1 MFWRLLEV
9 GALYFAYHL
18 DRAEVFEFNPYEGKT
33 YKEIF
38 KLETVNNI
46 VGNNITENGESK
58 VVSNPGFAPVY
69 DSSFSGRN
77 PNINGYACVTGFFN
91 ADYLDVKRGSGKT
104 YREENF
110 TCFTHEGVDFRGKE
124 GTEIKSFIY
133 GTVLA
138 YGTFGNYGRTIFIR
152 NSESTGIYLLAHLQG
167 YNKPVLDKGIITPG
181 TLVGYVGTSGPEK
194 DGTIDGKY
202 DAHLH
207 VTYFSLAQSEYI
219 KQFITGINGKNLY
232 TDINYKNGSVRNPF
246 NIESRKT
253 KNKPK

>member
-1 MFWRLLEV
+1 MNP
-9 GALYFAYHL
+9 LYFAHHL
-18 DRAEVFEFNPYEGKT
+18 DRAEVFGFNPYEGKT

-69 DSSFSGRN
+69 DSTFPGRN

-91 ADYLDVKRGSGKT
+91 QDYLDVTRGNGEKYRKT
-104 YREENF
+104 YEV
-110 TCFTHEGVDFRGKE
+110 FTHEGVDFRGKE

-194 DGTIDGKY
+194 DGNIDGKY
-202 DAHLH
+202 AAHLH
-207 VTYFSLAQSEYI
+207 VTYFSLAQSGYT
-219 KQFITGINGKNLY
+219 KQFITGTNGKNLY
-232 TDINYKNGSVRNPF
+232 ADINYKNGSVRNPF

-253 KNKPK
+253 KNKLK

>member
-1 MFWRLLEV
+1 MF
-9 GALYFAYHL
+9 G
-18 DRAEVFEFNPYEGKT
+18 FNPYEGKT

-58 VVSNPGFAPVY
+58 VVSNPGFASVY

-167 YNKPVLDKGIITPG
+167 YNRPVLDKGIITPG

-207 VTYFSLAQSEYI
+207 ITFYQIQDPSHTI
-219 KQFITGINGKNLY
+219 NFIDGTNGSILTTGKKYING
-232 TDINYKNGSVRNPF
+232 SMRNPF
-246 NIESRKT
+246 NIASRKT
-253 KNKPK
+253 GNKLK

>member
-1 MFWRLLEV
+1 MNP
-9 GALYFAYHL
+9 LYFAYRL
-18 DRAEVFEFNPYEGKT
+18 DRAEVFGFNPYGGKT

-69 DSSFSGRN
+69 DSSFPGRN

-91 ADYLDVKRGSGKT
+91 QDYLDVTRGSGEKYRKT
-104 YREENF
+104 YEV
-110 TCFTHEGVDFRGKE
+110 FTHEGVDFRGKE

-207 VTYFSLAQSEYI
+207 ITFYQIQDPSHTI
-219 KQFITGINGKNLY
+219 NFIDGTNGSILTTGKNY
-232 TDINYKNGSVRNPF
+232 INGSVRNPF

-253 KNKPK
+253 GNKLK